1 MNSDGILLVSVN
13 ESAKKIIF
21 VSFDSS
27 TQVKVSHAY
36 DDTLDHV
43 FRDGGVNLLKKTL
56 EENFGV
62 TADHYAP
69 MKAGDLGEL
78 AGEDAASIR
87 DLGAAELVKLAKNM
101 ASKAET
107 DMSSQE
113 MLSFASKAAN
123 MNSYKASSLT
133 VPKDGSYTSETDEE
147 GKEILAPDLEANR
160 SWLEEKL
167 RG

>member
-1 MNSDGILLVSVN
+1 MCIR
-13 ESAKKIIF
+13 
-21 VSFDSS
+21 DS
-27 TQVKVSHAY
+27 AY

-62 TADHYAP
+62 TADHYAL